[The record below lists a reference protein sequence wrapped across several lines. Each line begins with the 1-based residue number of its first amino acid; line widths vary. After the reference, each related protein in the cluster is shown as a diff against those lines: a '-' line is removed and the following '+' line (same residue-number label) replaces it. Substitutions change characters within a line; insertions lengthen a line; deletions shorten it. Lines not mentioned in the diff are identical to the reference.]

1 MKAKR
6 KELEIEKEV
15 AAAMIRI
22 YCRAQ
27 HRSYGEHSF
36 CPECTILLEYVCERV
51 LNCPYGTEKPTCEQ
65 CTVHCYAP
73 EMREKIRKVMRYAG
87 PRMLWR
93 HPIMAIRHMRR
104 VQKATSNAMP
114 DPNR

>member
-6 KELEIEKEV
+6 KELETEKEV

-65 CTVHCYAP
+65 CTVHCYTP
-73 EMREKIRKVMRYAG
+73 EMREKIREVMR
-87 PRMLWR
+87 RW
-93 HPIMAIRHMRR
+93 
-104 VQKATSNAMP
+104 ATHALEASYHGHSAYTESTKS
-114 DPNR
+114 DF